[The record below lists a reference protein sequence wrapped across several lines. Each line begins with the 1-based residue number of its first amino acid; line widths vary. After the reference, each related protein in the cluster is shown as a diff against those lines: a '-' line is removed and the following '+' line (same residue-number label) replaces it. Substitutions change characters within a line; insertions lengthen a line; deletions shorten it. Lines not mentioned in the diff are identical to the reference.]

1 MCRRCYEF
9 PVVCS
14 ENQSV
19 APFEIGTIRIFNF
32 RGLKKIYPII
42 FVPIPSDE
50 TFLDFILYCHNFTED
65 PVSGIGLCK
74 TDCENKV
81 G

>member
-1 MCRRCYEF
+1 M
-9 PVVCS
+9 S
-14 ENQSV
+14 
-19 APFEIGTIRIFNF
+19 
-32 RGLKKIYPII
+32 KII

-50 TFLDFILYCHNFTED
+50 TFIDFILYCHNFTED